1 MEKLSKADLRAQKH
15 SKLGKLS
22 SLSRSFVKTS
32 LSTMIIH
39 SDNPMNHL
47 EKLSSAIDFSEIRGT
62 VRWCEDKVRDNSR
75 LHFMQSRW
83 NSVIITPS
91 I

>member
-22 SLSRSFVKTS
+22 SLSQSFLKIS

-39 SDNPMNHL
+39 SDNLMNHL
-47 EKLSSAIDFSEIRGT
+47 KFSSTIDFSEIRGT

-75 LHFMQSRW
+75 LHFMQS
-83 NSVIITPS
+83 
-91 I
+91 